1 MKVRM
6 EEEAAASLEIEG
18 GSNCGQFV
26 AGHQFTLKRHFDA
39 DGQYAL
45 THVQHDA
52 HLEHREKSPKR
63 AISCF
68 SPRLPALNLD
78 GSLVPFTRSARPSM
92 LPLYAIAN

>member
-1 MKVRM
+1 VKVRM

-63 AISCF
+63 
-68 SPRLPALNLD
+68 
-78 GSLVPFTRSARPSM
+78 GSSSLRESGLAFPKMRAAARPR
-92 LPLYAIAN
+92 